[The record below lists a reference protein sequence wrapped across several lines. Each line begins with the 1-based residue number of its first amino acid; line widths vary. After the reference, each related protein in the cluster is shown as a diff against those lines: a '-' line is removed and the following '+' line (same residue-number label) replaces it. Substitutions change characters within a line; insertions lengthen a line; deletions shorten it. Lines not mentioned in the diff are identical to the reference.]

1 MAIMAH
7 NRRGASRPAAA
18 MVYKSC
24 TMNQQ
29 NATKNIA
36 ADVIDALGGVPKT
49 AKLFETTRAAALF
62 YVYQWRRRG
71 QIPPVHLAAAL
82 LLMQAKNNSAP
93 LARAVRAQLEKR
105 PKPPAM
111 AAMRASR
118 KVE

>member
-1 MAIMAH
+1 
-7 NRRGASRPAAA
+7 

-49 AKLFETTRAAALF
+49 AKLFETTRAAAL
-62 YVYQWRRRG
+62 
-71 QIPPVHLAAAL
+71 

>member
-1 MAIMAH
+1 MAH
-7 NRRGASRPAAA
+7 NGRGASRPAAA

-24 TMNQQ
+24 AMNKQ

-36 ADVIDALGGVPKT
+36 ADVIEALGGVPKT
-49 AKLFETTRAAALF
+49 ARLFETTRAA
-62 YVYQWRRRG
+62 VYQWRRRG

-82 LLMQAKNNSAP
+82 LLMHAKNNSAP

-118 KVE
+118 KV